1 MSVYVDHNA
10 TTPLDPRVWA
20 AMEPFLREH
29 HANPSSIHGPGRL
42 ARAAV
47 EQAREQVASLVN
59 AHASQVIFT
68 SGGTEANNLALK
80 GVMMNYPEGGRLAVS
95 AIEHASV
102 MATARALAE
111 QGCGLDII
119 AVNEHGQVL
128 PSAMEAAMSAR
139 TRLVSV
145 MAANNETGVIQDIAV
160 ISEIARRGGALFH
173 CDAVQAAG
181 RLPLDFAAAGVQL
194 MSLSAHKIYGPKG
207 VGALI
212 ADRGVELQ
220 PLLHGGG
227 QERGMRGGTENVA
240 GIVGFGMAAELAAQ
254 EWAPRAAASLRLR
267 RHFEQRLRRELPEI
281 AIVAEEAERLANT
294 VMVLVPGIDGET
306 LLLRLDQAGIAVS
319 SGSACAAG
327 STEPSHVLAAM
338 GLAEDAG
345 RSAIRVSFG
354 RDNIPADAD
363 AAVDALLKQFRDLSL
378 TA

>member
-1 MSVYVDHNA
+1 MSVYLDHNA
-10 TTPLDPRVWA
+10 ATPLDPRVWA
-20 AMEPFLREH
+20 AMEPFLGEH
-29 HANPSSIHGPGRL
+29 FANPSSIHGSGRL

-47 EQAREQVASLVN
+47 DQAREQVASLVN
-59 AHASQVIFT
+59 AHSSQVIFT

-80 GVMMNYPEGGRLAVS
+80 GVMANYPEGRLAVS

-102 MATARALAE
+102 MAPARALAE
-111 QGCGLDII
+111 QRRGLDII
-119 AVNEHGQVL
+119 AVNESGQVT
-128 PSAMEAAMSAR
+128 PSAVAAVMSAH

-145 MAANNETGVIQDIAV
+145 MAANNETGVIQDIAA

-181 RLPLDFAAAGVQL
+181 RLPLDFAAAGVQF

-227 QERGMRGGTENVA
+227 QERDMRGGTENVA
-240 GIVGFGMAAELAAQ
+240 AIVGFGMAAELAAR
-254 EWAPRAAASLRLR
+254 EWASRAAAGLRLR

-281 AIVAEEAERLANT
+281 VIVAEGAERLANT

-338 GLAEDAG
+338 GLVQDAG
-345 RSAIRVSFG
+345 RSAIRISFG
-354 RDNIPADAD
+354 RDNIVADAD